1 MSDGDGHGSSATEG
15 TVRDPATLRDA
26 LVPWLRER
34 VEEAGL
40 RGAIFGL
47 SGGIDSAVVCGLAA
61 EALGPERCLGV
72 MLPAESAQEDARLAE
87 AVADR
92 FDVPTLTVDLTA
104 PFQALLETLTRHRE
118 AAARLGRGAGESESG
133 TSPGFVASADA
144 LARMNLKPRL
154 RMTALYYYA
163 NLLGYLVVGTGNRA
177 ELTVGY
183 FTKWGDGA
191 ADAFLLGDLV
201 KAEVRALAGL
211 LGVPEEV
218 VARPPSAG
226 LAPGQ
231 TDEDEMGVTY
241 AQLDR
246 WILEGSSGDAEADER
261 IERRVRLS
269 EHKRRPA
276 PIARPE

>member
-1 MSDGDGHGSSATEG
+1 MSDDERETSPSRDGKA
-15 TVRDPATLRDA
+15 RDAAVLRDA
-26 LVPWLRER
+26 LVPWLRAR

-72 MLPAESAQEDARLAE
+72 VLPAESAEEDARLGE
-87 AVADR
+87 EVADR
-92 FDVPTLTVDLTA
+92 FAVPTLRVDLTA
-104 PFQALLETLTRHRE
+104 PFQALLETLSRHRE
-118 AAARLGRGAGESESG
+118 AAARLGQGGGEPESA
-133 TSPGFVASADA
+133 TSPGFAASAEA

-191 ADAFLLGDLV
+191 ADAFPLGDLV
-201 KAEVRALAGL
+201 KAEVRALAKL

-218 VARPPSAG
+218 VTRPPTAG
-226 LAPGQ
+226 LTAGQ
-231 TDEDEMGVTY
+231 TDEGEMGITY

-246 WILEGSSGDAEADER
+246 WILEGSSGDATADEL
-261 IERRVRLS
+261 IERRSRLS